1 LLKTAACPVFN
12 RLWCVVAL
20 LLGGHAAA
28 QQACDTKQFPPSS
41 PTARFEDN
49 ADGTVT
55 DTASKLMW
63 LRCSDG
69 QQWANGNCAGLPAS
83 HSWQSAE
90 KRAAEVNRLGI
101 FFFNDWR
108 LPQLRELAT
117 ITERQCK
124 NPRVNLAVFP
134 QTPPAHYWTASSR
147 ANQIPQNP
155 DGFAF
160 AVAFDVDGMRYADK
174 QDALHVRL
182 VRNAR

>member
-1 LLKTAACPVFN
+1 LKTATCPAFN
-12 RLWCVVAL
+12 RLWCTAAL

-28 QQACDTKQFPPSS
+28 QQVCNTQHFPLSA
-41 PTARFEDN
+41 PTTRFEDN
-49 ADGTVT
+49 GDGTVT
-55 DTASKLMW
+55 DIASKLMW

-69 QQWANGNCAGLPAS
+69 QQWANGDCAGLPAS

-90 KRAAEVNRLGI
+90 KRASEINRLGI

-124 NPRVNLAVFP
+124 NPRINLAVFP
-134 QTPPAHYWTASSR
+134 QTPPANYWTASSR
-147 ANQIPQNP
+147 PHQNLPDP

-160 AVAFDVDGMRYADK
+160 AVAFDVEGMRYADK
-174 QDALHVRL
+174 HDALHVRL
-182 VRNAR
+182 VRSAR

>member
-1 LLKTAACPVFN
+1 MKTAAYPVFKQ
-12 RLWCVVAL
+12 LWCVAAL

-28 QQACDTKQFPPSS
+28 QQVCNTQNFPLSS
-41 PTARFEDN
+41 PTERFEDN

-55 DTASKLMW
+55 DIRTRLMW
-63 LRCSDG
+63 MRCSDG
-69 QQWANGNCAGLPAS
+69 QLWANGRCTGLPAIHNW
-83 HSWQSAE
+83 HSAD
-90 KRAAEVNRLGI
+90 KLAFEVNRLGA

-124 NPRVNLAVFP
+124 NPRINLSVFP
-134 QTPPAHYWTASSR
+134 QTPSANYWTASSR
-147 ANQIPQNP
+147 PHHQSG
-155 DGFAF
+155 GFAF
-160 AVAFDVDGMRYADK
+160 VLAFDAEGIGYADK

>member
-1 LLKTAACPVFN
+1 LKATACPVFN
-12 RLWCVVAL
+12 RLWCALAL

-28 QQACDTKQFPPSS
+28 QQVCDTRKFTLSAPAAQ
-41 PTARFEDN
+41 FEDN

-69 QQWANGNCAGLPAS
+69 QQWADGGCTGQPAS
-83 HSWQSAE
+83 HSWQSAGQ
-90 KRAAEVNRLGI
+90 RAAEINRLGI

-108 LPQLRELAT
+108 VPQLRELAT

-124 NPRVNLAVFP
+124 NPRINLAVFP
-134 QTPPAHYWTASSR
+134 QTPPAHYWTASAR
-147 ANQIPQNP
+147 PNQNVPIT

-160 AVAFDVDGMRYADK
+160 ALAFDVEGMRYTDK

-182 VRNAR
+182 VRSAR

>member
-1 LLKTAACPVFN
+1 LKTATCPGFN
-12 RLWCVVAL
+12 RLWCIAAL

-28 QQACDTKQFPPSS
+28 QQVCNIQDFPLSS

-69 QQWANGNCAGLPAS
+69 QLWTNGNCAGLPAG
-83 HSWQSAE
+83 HSWQSAG
-90 KRAAEVNRLGI
+90 KRAAEVNRLGT
-101 FFFNDWR
+101 FFFSDWR

-134 QTPPAHYWTASSR
+134 QTPPATYWTASSR
-147 ANQIPQNP
+147 PNQNPQTP

-160 AVAFDVDGMRYADK
+160 ALAFDVEGMRYADK
-174 QDALHVRL
+174 QDTFHVRL

>member
-1 LLKTAACPVFN
+1 MGLENNMLCFQSI
-12 RLWCVVAL
+12 WCSTAL

-28 QQACDTKQFPPSS
+28 QQVCDTQQFPLSA

-63 LRCSDG
+63 QRCSDG
-69 QQWANGNCAGLPAS
+69 QQWINGSCAGRPAS

-90 KRAAEVNRLGI
+90 KRASEINRLGI

-108 LPQLRELAT
+108 LPQLGELAT

-134 QTPPAHYWTASSR
+134 QTPPASYWTASSR
-147 ANQIPQNP
+147 PNQNFRNP

-160 AVAFDVDGMRYADK
+160 AVAFDVEGMRYADK
-174 QDALHVRL
+174 QDTFHVRL
-182 VRNAR
+182 VRSAR